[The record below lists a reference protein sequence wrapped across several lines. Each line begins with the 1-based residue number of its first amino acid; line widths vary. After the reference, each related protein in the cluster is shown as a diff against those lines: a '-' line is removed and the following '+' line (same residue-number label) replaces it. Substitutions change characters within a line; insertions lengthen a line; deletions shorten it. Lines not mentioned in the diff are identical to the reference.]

1 MNSKGQLSV
10 VLSSVRYKRNIHPAL
25 RAGRERGCDSKF
37 GTESHQLAPGGTQ
50 CGLRLRAAQDK
61 ALGQMPSIPE
71 SLELAREA
79 LSAQREELGQDRQG
93 QPEVDASHPAE
104 DVKLALK
111 PGHFALASNR
121 ETFDS

>member
-1 MNSKGQLSV
+1 M

-79 LSAQREELGQDRQG
+79 LSAQRKELGQHRQG
-93 QPEVDASHPAE
+93 QSEVEAQRQHRDHRASLQRTHARFEPAE
-104 DVKLALK
+104 V
-111 PGHFALASNR
+111 GVV
-121 ETFDS
+121 